1 MTEKIS
7 IDEDELNNGIY
18 EAYKLYKDYY
28 HNLTHSETLLVID
41 FGEFLMKNLFNKL
54 KKGD

>member
-1 MTEKIS
+1 MTEKIT
-7 IDEDELNNGIY
+7 IDEDELNNAIY

-28 HNLTHSETLLVID
+28 HNLTHSENLLVID